1 MGTNVLKL
9 TRGIRS
15 NKYFKLEKKYILR
28 LKASFFTIK
37 NFKIEK
43 SFVTIFFFVN
53 IVLFKVS
60 LSTLTKLLV
69 PILFYAHN
77 ILRKRKYVV
86 TVLQSKESPNLL
98 T

>member
-15 NKYFKLEKKYILR
+15 NKYLKKKKKCILR
-28 LKASFFTIK
+28 LKASLFTIK

-69 PILFYAHN
+69 PVLFYAHD
-77 ILRKRKYVV
+77 IFRKIKYVV